1 MPSSRRHRLIAL
13 AATAFVMAGLP
24 AVALAA
30 KIKDGYYI
38 DPKLQVY
45 VIAGGGG
52 TIIKSVQGP
61 CMITPEGGGDAGQQ
75 GGYVIKKHLKVS
87 GSGKFAYDG
96 KTTLQSGSKSVI
108 KIKVAGQFKSGKAK
122 GTITFDGETS
132 LCNTISFSGKYYGKH
147 PEG

>member
-1 MPSSRRHRLIAL
+1 MPSSRRHRLVAL
-13 AATAFVMAGLP
+13 VATAVVMLGLP

-38 DPKLQVY
+38 DTKLQVY

-52 TIIKSVQGP
+52 TIIKTFQGP
-61 CMITPEGGGDAGQQ
+61 CMITPEGGTQSQQ

-87 GSGKFAYDG
+87 SAGKFSYDG
-96 KTTLQSGSKSVI
+96 KTALQSNGKSVI
-108 KIKVAGQFKSGKAK
+108 NIKVAGQIKNGKAK
-122 GTITFDGETS
+122 GTISFDGTTAYCDT
-132 LCNTISFSGKYYGKH
+132 LNFSGKYYGKH